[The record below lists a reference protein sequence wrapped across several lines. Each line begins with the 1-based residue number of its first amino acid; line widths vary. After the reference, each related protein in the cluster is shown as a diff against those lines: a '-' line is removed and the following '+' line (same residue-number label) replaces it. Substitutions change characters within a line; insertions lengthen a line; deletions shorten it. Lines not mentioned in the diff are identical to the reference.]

1 MIIAEPIK
9 EIKIGDVDG
18 NGYED
23 IFIITNNDKGIVYLN
38 DKGIF
43 PVDGK
48 NVCLNVNSEPSM
60 ENPNPDD
67 FSNIR
72 QMFVQDMNKDGKL
85 DIVTNDAFS
94 DIKIFYG
101 GSTKGGGPNYLS
113 LVT

>member
-9 EIKIGDVDG
+9 DIKIGDVDG

-23 IFIITNNDKGIVYLN
+23 IVIITTNNKGIVYLN

-48 NVCLNVNSEPSM
+48 NICLNINAEPGM
-60 ENPNPDD
+60 INPNPDD
-67 FSNIR
+67 FSNIK
-72 QMFVQDMNKDGKL
+72 QLFVEDMDKDGKL
-85 DIVTNDAFS
+85 DIVTNDSFD

-101 GSTKGGGPNYLS
+101 GENNNGANYLS
-113 LVT
+113 TVT